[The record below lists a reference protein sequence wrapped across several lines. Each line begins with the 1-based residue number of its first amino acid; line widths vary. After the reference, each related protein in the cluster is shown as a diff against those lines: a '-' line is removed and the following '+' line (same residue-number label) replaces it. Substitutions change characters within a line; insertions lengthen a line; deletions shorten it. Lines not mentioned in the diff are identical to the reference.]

1 MLRQSDGLGPLIWA
15 PVSEL
20 DFVGRSPVY
29 AVTFVAFLCFS
40 VLVATAK
47 SWRAFLAFRFF
58 QAFFGSPCL
67 ANGGASMHDLFP
79 EFTVPYSLTVWISA
93 AYCGP
98 ALGPLLAGYVVP
110 EKGWRFGMWEI
121 VYMAGPV
128 CFLILFLPET
138 HEPTI
143 QRRCVGT
150 KVPKQEQRDLPRSD
164 CDQRNRFNLIVSAI
178 SDAIVKPIQICVLDP
193 AIAVANLYTSFIY
206 GTYYTLFDALPRVYP
221 INYGFDAGELG
232 LAFLSVFAACIVGG
246 LVYSLYVYKVL
257 NPALR
262 QGGMPAHE
270 DRLRPALVACF
281 LPPIGLF
288 LFGWTSEGDI
298 HWLVSITGIAIYAM
312 GTFIILQ
319 CISVYLTRIYPE
331 YSASLFASNDFCRS
345 SLATAAIH
353 FGVPLYGN
361 LGVARGVSILGGL
374 STFGVAGVWFIYW
387 KGASLRAQSRFVT
400 VRVP

>member
-1 MLRQSDGLGPLIWA
+1 M
-15 PVSEL
+15 
-20 DFVGRSPVY
+20 
-29 AVTFVAFLCFS
+29 
-40 VLVATAK
+40 AK
-47 SWRAFLAFRFF
+47 SWPAFLVLRFF

-79 EFTVPYSLTVWISA
+79 ESAVPYALTVWISA

-128 CFLILFLPET
+128 CFLVLFLPET
-138 HEPTI
+138 YEPTI
-143 QRRCVGT
+143 QQRRAGT
-150 KVPKQEQRDLPRSD
+150 KVCEQEHRDLSQSNRK
-164 CDQRNRFNLIVSAI
+164 QRTRPNLIISAI
-178 SDAIVKPIQICVLDP
+178 VDAVVKPIQICVLDP

-206 GTYYTLFDALPRVYP
+206 GTYYTLFNALPRVYP
-221 INYGFDAGELG
+221 VKYGFDAGELG

-246 LVYSLYVYKVL
+246 LVYSVYVYKVL

-262 QGGMPAHE
+262 RGGMQAHE

-288 LFGWTSEGDI
+288 LFGWTSDGGI
-298 HWLVSITGIAIYAM
+298 HWLVSLAGIIIYAM
-312 GTFIILQ
+312 GTFVILQ
-319 CISVYLTRIYPE
+319 CISVYLPRIYPE

-374 STFGVAGVWFIYW
+374 SIFGVAGLWFIYW

-400 VRVP
+400 ARAL